1 MRFYSTI
8 IILLALQSCKSIEP
22 IAPLES
28 VNPIPKISEV
38 SSTISIPIE
47 INLKSQLDEVEK
59 SLPKSFEGNEQQCEG
74 VSYSYKFNREPIDF
88 DFKNSSIYYE
98 VDGKFQIKLNYCPSC
113 VSLFG
118 KESCAVPRI
127 YASCGMNGE
136 PFRKVTVGYNSEIDL
151 ASNYKFQSKTELKKF
166 DIHDPCEI
174 TVFKFDVSNKLKK
187 EVKKELEKLEKD
199 IDKEIESIDIKTQL
213 NSVWK
218 ELNQPFSIDNFGVLY
233 LQPKAISMS
242 ELDFENKK
250 VILNLNLTIAPF
262 VSSNPT
268 KLEKTPLPNLSAYQK
283 EKGLDL
289 IMDVRLSYD
298 SLSSYVNQAIKGS
311 EIEIKKKKIIVQHIE
326 IFGTQDAKMLFK
338 LTFDGSKKGVIY
350 LLGIPKLD
358 TTCKKIFLEDVDFD
372 LKTKSIL
379 LKSAKWLF
387 SDRIIQEIKKNAVF
401 ELDPLILET
410 KESINKE
417 LNQKISPE
425 VQMNGQIEKIVVD
438 QLFLD
443 SRYLIVRTN
452 FHGDLKLKIE

>member
-1 MRFYSTI
+1 
-8 IILLALQSCKSIEP
+8 
-22 IAPLES
+22 
-28 VNPIPKISEV
+28 
-38 SSTISIPIE
+38 
-47 INLKSQLDEVEK
+47 
-59 SLPKSFEGNEQQCEG
+59 
-74 VSYSYKFNREPIDF
+74 
-88 DFKNSSIYYE
+88 
-98 VDGKFQIKLNYCPSC
+98 
-113 VSLFG
+113 
-118 KESCAVPRI
+118 
-127 YASCGMNGE
+127 
-136 PFRKVTVGYNSEIDL
+136 
-151 ASNYKFQSKTELKKF
+151 
-166 DIHDPCEI
+166 
-174 TVFKFDVSNKLKK
+174 
-187 EVKKELEKLEKD
+187 
-199 IDKEIESIDIKTQL
+199 L

-410 KESINKE
+410 KGSINKE

-452 FHGDLKLKIE
+452 FQGDLKLKIE